1 MMIIKTQ
8 AVFLSKSPN
17 PDIAAGSGR
26 EQGTVLCSLKNRSLF
41 SPVPCDKNPGISA
54 GVCVKV
60 CRKAA
65 HFILFVYLAV
75 CFDFYS
81 FVDSEYVAEIVGVC
95 CVSVIIFAAAAEP

>member
-1 MMIIKTQ
+1 MKNKAI
-8 AVFLSKSPN
+8 
-17 PDIAAGSGR
+17 DR
-26 EQGTVLCSLKNRSLF
+26 QGTGDGSPFPKLGTENRPLFPARPLKKS
-41 SPVPCDKNPGISA
+41 SVPCDKNPGISA

-75 CFDFYS
+75 CFDLYS

-95 CVSVIIFAAAAEP
+95 CVSVIIFAAAAES